1 MPKRA
6 IKQVKRSSKKV
17 AKKAIKRKSK
27 GLLSG
32 MDELPELLKPEEAQ
46 NVLRVSRATMFRT
59 IEAGTLPGAVRVH
72 GSWRILRDKLRDYL
86 IESAT

>member
-1 MPKRA
+1 MAKRA
-6 IKQVKRSSKKV
+6 KEAVKRTGKKV
-17 AKKAIKRKSK
+17 VKKATK

-32 MDELPELLKPEEAQ
+32 MDKLPELLKPEEAQ
-46 NVLRVSRATMFRT
+46 EVLRVSRATMFRM

-86 IESAT
+86 IESST

>member
-1 MPKRA
+1 MAKRA
-6 IKQVKRSSKKV
+6 KKSVKRSSKKV

-46 NVLRVSRATMFRT
+46 NVLRVSRATMFRM

-86 IESAT
+86 IESST